1 MSFFT
6 GINDREAIV
15 DIAEGQNS
23 SVSVT
28 KESFLHMNKEFDSLI
43 KVLPTQWEEEIAFKM
58 NEVKDNGDPFIF
70 DSRDLLGYIWITNS
84 DKFPTSGYDKLLTR
98 AYSSKSSS

>member
-1 MSFFT
+1 MDLIEEQGQSEADELLNNQTVLVFLLGFS
-6 GINDREAIV
+6 REAIV

-58 NEVKDNGDPFIF
+58 NEVKDNGNIYF
-70 DSRDLLGYIWITNS
+70 
-84 DKFPTSGYDKLLTR
+84 
-98 AYSSKSSS
+98 